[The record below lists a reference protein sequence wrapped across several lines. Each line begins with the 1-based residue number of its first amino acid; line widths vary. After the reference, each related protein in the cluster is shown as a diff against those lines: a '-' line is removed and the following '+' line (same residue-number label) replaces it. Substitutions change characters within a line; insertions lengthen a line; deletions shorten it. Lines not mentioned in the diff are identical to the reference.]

1 MLLSTLMKVSCA
13 RSSAISRSR
22 TIRKISENTGR
33 SYRRTSSRKA
43 GSRPSFASAATS
55 ASGRLRRSRARAI
68 HQEKETAHN
77 ISLVAYKVS
86 RASYASQHREPR
98 QRLRAVWG
106 SSTFR
111 WMSTITEEEE
121 ALSAA
126 QGGRAKRGYVRRIFS
141 EIAPRYD
148 FLNHVLSANIDR
160 GWRRR
165 AIAALEW
172 RRDPHGTYVDL
183 CAGTLDI
190 GAAIAREPKF
200 EGQVIGADFAEPMLR
215 AGAAKARTL
224 PVRPVVADALRL
236 PLADESVAGII
247 VAFGAR

>member
-1 MLLSTLMKVSCA
+1 
-13 RSSAISRSR
+13 
-22 TIRKISENTGR
+22 
-33 SYRRTSSRKA
+33 
-43 GSRPSFASAATS
+43 
-55 ASGRLRRSRARAI
+55 
-68 HQEKETAHN
+68 
-77 ISLVAYKVS
+77 
-86 RASYASQHREPR
+86 
-98 QRLRAVWG
+98 
-106 SSTFR
+106 
-111 WMSTITEEEE
+111 MSTITEEEE

-126 QGGRAKRGYVRRIFS
+126 QGGRAKRAYVRRIFS

-172 RRDPHGTYVDL
+172 QRDPHGTYVDL

-190 GAAIAREPKF
+190 GAAIAREPSF
-200 EGQVIGADFAEPMLR
+200 AGQVIGADFAEPMLR
-215 AGAAKARTL
+215 AGAVKSRTL

-247 VAFGAR
+247 VAFGARNFDDLDAGLREMLRVTAPGGRIVVLDCSTPRSAAVRVPYHFYFHHVLPVIGRLVSGHRTAYQYLPGSVDNFPDGEHLAGRMRLAGISNVQWEPLTFGISALHYGERAA